1 MLKQKFHAFTLR
13 PVEPGRFALCDQKL
27 RGPFADNAD
36 GVTCKRCLRWPDL
49 VRGVFATQDKARD
62 ELGRMIDA
70 LPIAR
75 PQLRLVPSVRVSPET
90 EERLRPQSS
99 ARARSAATALE
110 RTLDTMDR
118 HGCTP
123 LDVVTA
129 MLEEWAFDDTTLDQ
143 CRDVREAVRLLRRVA
158 CNHELERGLQKN
170 RQRLA
175 RLERHHKRSGGL
187 DAGADAA
194 AIVAARGGRGSVP
207 HEPLDGRQV
216 DFLVE
221 KVSDVASPQVVRRK
235 RRDGGKDGDVA

>member
-90 EERLRPQSS
+90 
-99 ARARSAATALE
+99 
-110 RTLDTMDR
+110 
-118 HGCTP
+118 GCSG
-123 LDVVTA
+123 
-129 MLEEWAFDDTTLDQ
+129 
-143 CRDVREAVRLLRRVA
+143 CAV
-158 CNHELERGLQKN
+158 C
-170 RQRLA
+170 RLA
-175 RLERHHKRSGGL
+175 GG
-187 DAGADAA
+187 
-194 AIVAARGGRGSVP
+194 
-207 HEPLDGRQV
+207 
-216 DFLVE
+216 
-221 KVSDVASPQVVRRK
+221 AS
-235 RRDGGKDGDVA
+235 